1 MGKFEG
7 ITLISDI
14 DGTLFSSPGTIPRA
28 NVEATEYFMENGG
41 RFAVAT
47 GRSQVSIA
55 KNFDK
60 FRVNTPCIV
69 LNGTGL
75 YDYSMEDFILKRI
88 CNDRLRKV
96 TAQTHAK
103 FPGLTCYVF
112 TGERIYTPGRG
123 EYQAQ
128 VEAIEVMKSR
138 IADFSEMD
146 PYWLKSIF
154 YAAPEQLK
162 QVQAYVDELN
172 DGSFDTVFSADKIF
186 ELMPKGAN
194 KGTMIHEYAKI
205 MDVPVGNICAIG
217 DYYNDREMLAA
228 AGFTA
233 APAGAPDEIKALV
246 DVQVCDCRDG
256 AVADFIRV
264 IEQNLDRFQRKN
276 VVS

>member
-1 MGKFEG
+1 MGKFDG

-14 DGTLFSSPGTIPRA
+14 DGTLFSSPGTIPQA
-28 NVEATEYFMENGG
+28 NVEAAEYFMANGG

-75 YDYSMEDFILKRI
+75 YDYSLGGFILKRI
-88 CNDRLRKV
+88 CNDRLREV
-96 TAQTHAK
+96 TARTHAR

-112 TGERIYTPGRG
+112 TGERIYTPGHG

-138 IADFSEMD
+138 IADFPEMD

-172 DGSFDTVFSADKIF
+172 DGSFDTVYSADKIF

-205 MDVPVGNICAIG
+205 MDRCV
-217 DYYNDREMLAA
+217 
-228 AGFTA
+228 
-233 APAGAPDEIKALV
+233 
-246 DVQVCDCRDG
+246 
-256 AVADFIRV
+256 
-264 IEQNLDRFQRKN
+264 
-276 VVS
+276 